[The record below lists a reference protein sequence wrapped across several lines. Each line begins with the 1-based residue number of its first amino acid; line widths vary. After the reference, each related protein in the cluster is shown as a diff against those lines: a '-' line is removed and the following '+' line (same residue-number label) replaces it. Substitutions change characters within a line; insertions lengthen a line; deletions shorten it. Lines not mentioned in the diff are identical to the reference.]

1 MESVADCKAFRN
13 GLYSGLKYA
22 FTGAYV
28 YYQDLQ
34 ADLFHAVKNFGNWG
48 GPYYSYNVTA
58 SDDAA
63 SGIWF
68 GLYGYIGNANFLIAG
83 TEKLLASGTLDE
95 SDTQTVQ
102 QYYGEACYIRAHLL
116 FNLTQYFCEDYD
128 PETAGN
134 QWTDSQKERAKLL
147 FHRFPRLKEAY
158 SLTHSLRM
166 IFSNPQATAESARE
180 SILRWCQKAVAFQ
193 NKHFATVVHTI
204 EARLEDILHY
214 FDERHTN
221 AYAESL
227 NAKIKTFR
235 AALRGVKDVKFF
247 LYRLSTIFS

>member
-1 MESVADCKAFRN
+1 MQVRSLCLQEAREREVEERKIHQQKRKEYLLYEKYKHKSKVTFSYIPPKTGAVYKPLTLRN
-13 GLYSGLKYA
+13 GDTVCELLVRSHGL
-22 FTGAYV
+22 
-28 YYQDLQ
+28 LM
-34 ADLFHAVKNFGNWG
+34 
-48 GPYYSYNVTA
+48 
-58 SDDAA
+58 
-63 SGIWF
+63 
-68 GLYGYIGNANFLIAG
+68 
-83 TEKLLASGTLDE
+83 
-95 SDTQTVQ
+95 
-102 QYYGEACYIRAHLL
+102 
-116 FNLTQYFCEDYD
+116 
-128 PETAGN
+128 TAGN
-134 QWTDSQKERAKLL
+134 QWTDSQKERAALL

-193 NKHFATVVHTI
+193 NKHFATVAHTI

>member
-1 MESVADCKAFRN
+1 MKRILTIISAVAALFSVASCNLEKFPSTAINSEEAMESVADCKAFRN

-63 SGIWF
+63 SGIWY
-68 GLYGYIGNANFLIAG
+68 GLYSYIGNANFLIAG

-95 SDTQTVQ
+95 SDTKTVQ

-128 PETAGN
+128 PETAG
-134 QWTDSQKERAKLL
+134 TKFGVPVVTKYAPTADSDKYP
-147 FHRFPRLKEAY
+147 HRGTLEATY
-158 SLTHSLRM
+158 EQ
-166 IFSNPQATAESARE
+166 I
-180 SILRWCQKAVAFQ
+180 V
-193 NKHFATVVHTI
+193 
-204 EARLEDILHY
+204 
-214 FDERHTN
+214 
-221 AYAESL
+221 
-227 NAKIKTFR
+227 
-235 AALRGVKDVKFF
+235 
-247 LYRLSTIFS
+247 